1 MNLYLSNI
9 YGRLIELSDI
19 ALQRKIWLNE
29 DNDTGK
35 MSSYAELIN
44 SLFDDYGFD
53 QFLDKEAIEW
63 GVPSNIVEQLDGV
76 RSMLNVYIDRE
87 NKKPRTERQIL
98 SDPEWLQI
106 VDRTKEIMNKWDY
119 KNP

>member
-1 MNLYLSNI
+1 
-9 YGRLIELSDI
+9 
-19 ALQRKIWLNE
+19 
-29 DNDTGK
+29 

-76 RSMLNVYIDRE
+76 RSMLNVYIDRKIKSLVRRDKYYQTPNGCKLLIE
-87 NKKPRTERQIL
+87 PKK
-98 SDPEWLQI
+98 
-106 VDRTKEIMNKWDY
+106 
-119 KNP
+119 